1 MFLQAQHK
9 ALPSRIMTVLF
20 QTPTPGHAMH
30 GLFGTPPAALMT
42 IHMNE
47 VKQENPR
54 GRRLSVAPMMD
65 WTEEA

>member
-1 MFLQAQHK
+1 
-9 ALPSRIMTVLF
+9 MTVLF

-30 GLFGTPPAALMT
+30 GLFGMPNAALMT

-65 WTEEA
+65 WI

>member
-1 MFLQAQHK
+1 
-9 ALPSRIMTVLF
+9 MTVLF

-30 GLFGTPPAALMT
+30 GLFGMPPAALMT

-65 WTEEA
+65 WTE